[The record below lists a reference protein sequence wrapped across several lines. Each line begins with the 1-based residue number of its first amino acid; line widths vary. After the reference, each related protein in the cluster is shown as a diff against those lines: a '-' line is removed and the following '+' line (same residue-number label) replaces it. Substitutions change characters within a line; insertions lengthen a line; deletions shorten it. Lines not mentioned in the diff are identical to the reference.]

1 MMVWHYS
8 AASAHLR
15 SVGQSHLRRVMPPLL
30 SFKDILAGF
39 SYIYTVKVQFG
50 WDSGISDL
58 KDPEGFP

>member
-1 MMVWHYS
+1 
-8 AASAHLR
+8 
-15 SVGQSHLRRVMPPLL
+15 MPPLR